1 MVFYKE
7 RSFNSKSMIPIAKPY
22 LTEEEAQAAYDTI
35 LTGWITQGPKVQEFE
50 EKFAAYTGA
59 KYAVAVSNCTT
70 ALHLSI
76 IVSGIKEGD
85 EVICPSMSYIATA
98 NAIKYVGAIP
108 VFAEVQQD
116 TYNLDPIDCEKRI
129 TGKTKAI
136 LLVHQIGMPADID
149 AFKTLCNQYD
159 LKLIEDAACAAGSAY
174 KGKKIGS
181 HSELA
186 CFSFHPRK
194 VISTGDGGMIT
205 TSSEDYYKRLKL
217 LRQHGMSINDRVRHN
232 AKQLTFEDHVEIGY
246 NYRMTDI
253 QAAVGIKQLE
263 KLDWIIEERRKIAK
277 AYNEALK
284 DIPFIRVPLEK
295 EGYYSNYQS
304 YSIYLKDDCPVHRN
318 TLMQRLLER
327 GIASRRGIMNAHRE
341 TAYKNL
347 SANISLPVS
356 EDLQDTSMILPLYVP
371 MEEEEMEYVI
381 TGFREIVNSNK
392 EDHSSKERVVSPK
405 IIVR

>member
-1 MVFYKE
+1 
-7 RSFNSKSMIPIAKPY
+7 MIPIAKPY

-70 ALHLSI
+70 ALHLAM
-76 IVSGIKEGD
+76 IVTGVGPGD

-98 NAIKYVGAIP
+98 NAIKYVGATPI
-108 VFAEVQQD
+108 FAEVQPE
-116 TYNLDPIDCEKRI
+116 TYNIDPLDVEKRI
-129 TGKTKAI
+129 TDKTKAI
-136 LLVHQIGMPADID
+136 LIVHQVGMPADID
-149 AFKTLCNQYD
+149 VFQELCDKYG

-181 HSELA
+181 HSELV

-205 TSSEDYYKRLKL
+205 TNREDYYNRLKL
-217 LRQHGMSINDRVRHN
+217 LRQHGMSVNDRVRHEAN
-232 AKQLTFEDHVEIGY
+232 KVIFEDHVEVGY

-263 KLDWIIEERRKIAK
+263 KLDWIVIERRKIAA
-277 AYNEALK
+277 AYQEAFKSL
-284 DIPFIRVPLEK
+284 DFVRLPLEK

-304 YSIYLKDDCPVHRN
+304 YSIYLKRSCQVGRN
-318 TLMQRLLER
+318 ELMQELLDK
-327 GIASRRGIMNAHRE
+327 GIASRRGIMTAHRE
-341 TAYKNL
+341 TAYKDKCGVL
-347 SANISLPVS
+347 SLPVS
-356 EDLQDTSMILPLYVP
+356 EDLQDKSVIIPLYVP
-371 MEEEEMEYVI
+371 MDEEKIKYVI
-381 TGFREIVNSNK
+381 ESFRSIVTP
-392 EDHSSKERVVSPK
+392 ETITAH
-405 IIVR
+405 